1 MLVKQISIF
10 LENKHGRL
18 AKVTR
23 ILGDNNINI
32 RALSIADTTDFGILR
47 LIVNQPE
54 KAKEILDENG
64 FAASINEV
72 IAIEAEDQPGG
83 LAKALDILDSK
94 GVSIEY
100 MYAFVGNTA
109 SKCAMVIIRVENPE
123 KAIQV
128 LNDEDILIS
137 SACDIYRA

>member
-1 MLVKQISIF
+1 
-10 LENKHGRL
+10 
-18 AKVTR
+18 
-23 ILGDNNINI
+23 
-32 RALSIADTTDFGILR
+32 
-47 LIVNQPE
+47 
-54 KAKEILDENG
+54 
-64 FAASINEV
+64 
-72 IAIEAEDQPGG
+72 
-83 LAKALDILDSK
+83 
-94 GVSIEY
+94 